1 MMSVIHE
8 TAAPSAPA
16 PEPRFALME
25 ITLVNGGMPNL
36 IATGAPVNELRR
48 NAEKDGFRTLYQEG
62 LAQVISGSTSFDE
75 ISCLSYTSMG

>member
-1 MMSVIHE
+1 
-8 TAAPSAPA
+8 
-16 PEPRFALME
+16 
-25 ITLVNGGMPNL
+25 MPNL